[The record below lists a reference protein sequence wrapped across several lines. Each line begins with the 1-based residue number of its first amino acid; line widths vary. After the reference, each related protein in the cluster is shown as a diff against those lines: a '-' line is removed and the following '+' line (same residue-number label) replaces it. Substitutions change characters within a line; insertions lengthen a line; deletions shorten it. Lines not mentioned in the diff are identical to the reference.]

1 MRLLI
6 VEDEPEMLL
15 FLKRFFQRKGYTVT
29 AVASGEDAWEA
40 LTETEYDLVLSDLV
54 LEKMSGMEL
63 LKKTR
68 AIDRDLPFII
78 ITGAGTIESAV
89 EAIKIGAFQY
99 VTKPFKRQELEIT
112 VQRAVE
118 FGMMNRRISKLNE
131 KAVTQNNL
139 FIIGKTRQMNKI
151 VSIIEKIADSDTP
164 VLIQGE
170 TGTGKTMFARH
181 IHALS
186 RRGEGPFVTIDCGAI
201 MANLLESELFGHV
214 KGAFTGAI
222 RAKRGL
228 LEEACKGT
236 VFLDEIGE
244 LPPQTQV
251 KLLRAIQEKEIRPVG
266 GNQVIKIDVRFISA
280 TNRDLNQEVKS
291 GGFREDLYYRLSLI
305 PLHLPPLRERRED
318 LLQFVAK
325 FVQEFNQRHNKQV
338 TKLSPTVLQKI
349 MNLPWKG
356 NIREL
361 KNVIERAVLLSD
373 GPVIDSEC
381 FGAGGMDPNL
391 METGSHGE
399 MDPSDEPLLLK
410 KTVEEAEKMAI
421 RRALR
426 LAEGNRSKAAL
437 FLGIGRR
444 TLYDK
449 LAYYQMEDRLAD

>member
-29 AVASGEDAWEA
+29 AVASAEDAWAA
-40 LTETEYDLVLSDLV
+40 LSETEYDLVISDLV

-89 EAIKIGAFQY
+89 EAIKIGAFHY
-99 VTKPFKRQELEIT
+99 VTKPFQRRELEIT
-112 VQRAVE
+112 VQRALE
-118 FGMMNRRISKLNE
+118 FGRMNRRISKLNE
-131 KAVTQNNL
+131 TAGTENNL

-151 VSIIEKIADSDTP
+151 VGIIEKIADSDTP

-170 TGTGKTMFARH
+170 TGTGKTMIARH

-201 MANLLESELFGHV
+201 MPGLLESELFGHV

-228 LEEACKGT
+228 LEEACGGT

-244 LPPQTQV
+244 LPLQTQV

-266 GNQVIKIDVRFISA
+266 GNQVIHIDVRYISA
-280 TNRDLNQEVKS
+280 TNRDLKEEVKA
-291 GGFREDLYYRLSLI
+291 GRFREDLYYRLSLI
-305 PLHLPPLRERRED
+305 PLYLPPLRERRED
-318 LLQFVAK
+318 LLQFTAQ
-325 FVQEFNQRHNKQV
+325 FVREFNRRHNKQV
-338 TKLSPTVLQKI
+338 TQLSPTVLQTI
-349 MNLPWKG
+349 MNQPWKG

-381 FGAGGMDPNL
+381 LGAGGMDPHIL
-391 METGSHGE
+391 SADTGNGI
-399 MDPSDEPLLLK
+399 DAAAEPLLLK
-410 KTVEEAEKMAI
+410 KTVEEAEKAAI

-449 LAYYQMEDRLAD
+449 LAYYRIDAGSPD

>member
-29 AVASGEDAWEA
+29 AVASGEDAWQA

-89 EAIKIGAFQY
+89 KAIKIGAFQY

-131 KAVTQNNL
+131 KAVTENNL

-186 RRGEGPFVTIDCGAI
+186 QRGEGPFVTIDCGAI

-291 GGFREDLYYRLSLI
+291 GSFREDLYYRLSLI

-361 KNVIERAVLLSD
+361 KNVIERAVLLSE

-391 METGSHGE
+391 RDPGSHE
-399 MDPSDEPLLLK
+399 DRARSDEPLLLK

-426 LAEGNRSKAAL
+426 LAGGNRSKAAL

-449 LAYYQMEDRLAD
+449 LAYYQIGDLLTD

>member
-6 VEDEPEMLL
+6 VEDEPEMLF
-15 FLKRFFQRKGYTVT
+15 FLKRFFQRKGYLVT
-29 AVASGEDAWEA
+29 AVASGEDAWAA
-40 LTETEYDLVLSDLV
+40 LSVTEYDLVISDLI
-54 LEKMSGMEL
+54 LEKMSGIEL
-63 LKKTR
+63 LKKAR

-78 ITGAGTIESAV
+78 ITGAGSIESAV
-89 EAIKIGAFQY
+89 EAIKIGAFHY

-118 FGMMNRRISKLNE
+118 FGRMNRRLSRLNE
-131 KAVTQNNL
+131 KAVTETGL
-139 FIIGKTRQMNKI
+139 FIIGKTRQMNRI
-151 VSIIEKIADSDTP
+151 VSIIEKVADSDTP

-201 MANLLESELFGHV
+201 MPTLLESELFGHV
-214 KGAFTGAI
+214 KGAFTGAV

-228 LEEACKGT
+228 LEEACGGT
-236 VFLDEIGE
+236 AFLDEIGE
-244 LPPQTQV
+244 LTPQTQV

-266 GNQVIKIDVRFISA
+266 GNQIIRIDVRFISA
-280 TNRDLNQEVKS
+280 TNRDLQQEVKS
-291 GGFREDLYYRLSLI
+291 GSFREDLYYRLSLI
-305 PLHLPPLRERRED
+305 PLNLPPLRERRED
-318 LLQFVAK
+318 LLQFVAQ

-338 TKLSPTVLQKI
+338 TQLSPAVLQKI

-381 FGAGGMDPNL
+381 FGAGGMDPNI
-391 METGSHGE
+391 MEHGAHGDT
-399 MDPSDEPLLLK
+399 DPAGEPLLLR
-410 KTVEEAEKMAI
+410 KTVEEAEKTAI

-449 LAYYQMEDRLAD
+449 LAYYQIEVDPAG

>member
-15 FLKRFFQRKGYTVT
+15 FLKRFFQRKGYSVT
-29 AVASGEDAWEA
+29 AVTSGEDAWSA
-40 LTETEYDLVLSDLV
+40 GTETEYDLVISDLV

-68 AIDRDLPFII
+68 AIDKDLPFII

-89 EAIKIGAFQY
+89 EAIKIGAFHY
-99 VTKPFKRQELEIT
+99 VTKPFQRRELEIT
-112 VQRAVE
+112 VQRALE
-118 FGMMNRRISKLNE
+118 FGVMNRRLSRLNE
-131 KAVTQNNL
+131 KATTENHL
-139 FIIGKTRQMNKI
+139 FIIGKTPQMHKI
-151 VSIIEKIADSDTP
+151 ISIIEKVADSDTP

-170 TGTGKTMFARH
+170 TGTGKTMFVRH

-186 RRGEGPFVTIDCGAI
+186 RRREGPFVNIDCGAI
-201 MANLLESELFGHV
+201 MPSLLESELFGHI

-228 LEEACKGT
+228 LEEACGGT

-251 KLLRAIQEKEIRPVG
+251 KLLRSVQEKEIRPVG
-266 GNQVIKIDVRFISA
+266 GNHVINIDVRFISA
-280 TNRDLNQEVKS
+280 TNRNLKEEVKA
-291 GGFREDLYYRLSLI
+291 GRFREDLYYRLSLI
-305 PLHLPPLRERRED
+305 PLCLPPLRERRED
-318 LLQFVAK
+318 LLQFVAQ
-325 FVQEFNQRHNKQV
+325 FVREFNHRHNKQV
-338 TKLSPTVLQKI
+338 TQLSPAVLQTI

-361 KNVIERAVLLSD
+361 KNVIERAVLLSE
-373 GPVIDSEC
+373 GSVIDSDC
-381 FGAGGMDPNL
+381 LGAGGMDPHIL
-391 METGSHGE
+391 TSGRLE
-399 MDPSDEPLLLK
+399 DSDTQAEPLLLK
-410 KTVEEAEKMAI
+410 KSVEEAEKTAI

-449 LAYYQMEDRLAD
+449 LAFYQIE

>member
-15 FLKRFFQRKGYTVT
+15 FLKRFFQRKGYSVT
-29 AVASGEDAWEA
+29 AVTRGEDAWTA
-40 LTETEYDLVLSDLV
+40 MTETEYDLVISDLV

-68 AIDRDLPFII
+68 AIDKDLPFII
-78 ITGAGTIESAV
+78 ITGAGSIESAV
-89 EAIKIGAFQY
+89 HAIKMGAFHY
-99 VTKPFKRQELEIT
+99 ITKPFQRQELEIT

-118 FGMMNRRISKLNE
+118 FGMMNRRLSKINE
-131 KAVTQNNL
+131 KTDTENNL
-139 FIIGKTRQMNKI
+139 FIIGKTPQMNRI
-151 VSIIEKIADSDTP
+151 VTIIEKIADSDTP

-201 MANLLESELFGHV
+201 MTSLLESELFGHV
-214 KGAFTGAI
+214 KGAFTGAV

-228 LEEACKGT
+228 LEEAGRGT

-280 TNRDLNQEVKS
+280 TNRDLKQEVKNAR
-291 GGFREDLYYRLSLI
+291 FREDLFYRLSLI
-305 PLHLPPLRERRED
+305 PLYLPPLRERRED
-318 LLQFVAK
+318 LLQFVAQ

-338 TKLSPTVLQKI
+338 TQLSPSVLQRI
-349 MNLPWKG
+349 MNQPWKG

-361 KNVIERAVLLSD
+361 KNVIERAVLLSE
-373 GPVIDSEC
+373 GPVIGSDC
-381 FGAGGMDPNL
+381 LGVGGMVPHVP
-391 METGSHGE
+391 MPGSQQDAEG
-399 MDPSDEPLLLK
+399 PDEPLLLK
-410 KTVEEAEKMAI
+410 KPWRQRKNSNPPGTSP
-421 RRALR
+421 
-426 LAEGNRSKAAL
+426 G
-437 FLGIGRR
+437 
-444 TLYDK
+444 
-449 LAYYQMEDRLAD
+449 

>member
-29 AVASGEDAWEA
+29 AVASGEEAWA
-40 LTETEYDLVLSDLV
+40 AVTETEYDLVISDLV

-78 ITGAGTIESAV
+78 ITGAGSIESAV
-89 EAIKIGAFQY
+89 EAIKIGAFHY
-99 VTKPFKRQELEIT
+99 VTKPFQRQELEIT

-131 KAVTQNNL
+131 KAFTQTNL
-139 FIIGKTRQMNKI
+139 FIIGKSRQMNKI
-151 VSIIEKIADSDTP
+151 VTIIEKIADSDTP

-228 LEEACKGT
+228 LEEACSGT

-244 LPPQTQV
+244 LSPQTQV
-251 KLLRAIQEKEIRPVG
+251 KLLRAIQELEIRPVG
-266 GNQVIKIDVRFISA
+266 GNQIIKIDVRFISA
-280 TNRDLNQEVKS
+280 TNRDLKNEVKS

-318 LLQFVAK
+318 LLQFVAQ

-338 TKLSPTVLQKI
+338 TKLSPRVLQKI

-373 GPVIDSEC
+373 GPVIDSDC
-381 FGAGGMDPNL
+381 FGAGGMDHNI
-391 METGSHGE
+391 
-399 MDPSDEPLLLK
+399 MDHTTHEDIDTSAEPLLLK

-449 LAYYQMEDRLAD
+449 LTCYQIESGQGY

>member
-29 AVASGEDAWEA
+29 AVASGEDAWAA
-40 LTETEYDLVLSDLV
+40 LTETEYDLVISDLV

-68 AIDRDLPFII
+68 DIDRDLPFII

-89 EAIKIGAFQY
+89 EAIKIGAFHY

-131 KAVTQNNL
+131 KETTENNL

-201 MANLLESELFGHV
+201 MTTLLESELFGHV

-228 LEEACKGT
+228 LEEAHGGT

-244 LPPQTQV
+244 LPLQTQV
-251 KLLRAIQEKEIRPVG
+251 KLLRAIQEREIRPVG

-280 TNRDLNQEVKS
+280 TNRDLKQEVKS
-291 GGFREDLYYRLSLI
+291 GSFREDLYYRLSLI

-318 LLQFVAK
+318 LLQFVAQ

-361 KNVIERAVLLSD
+361 KNVIERAVLLSE
-373 GPVIDSEC
+373 GPVIDSDC
-381 FGAGGMDPNL
+381 FGADGMDHNV
-391 METGSHGE
+391 MENGINEDTS
-399 MDPSDEPLLLK
+399 PSDFLLLK

-449 LAYYQMEDRLAD
+449 LACYQL